1 MTAADVGPNAP
12 EHRIGGL
19 PRDLR
24 VVVAALPK
32 SGSTF
37 LTELLAR
44 LPGMRTAYPVP
55 GYDRR
60 EQELCAE
67 SLRQEVHNTR
77 FMRQLWRRQALAGA
91 APPRGFVAQLHLR
104 HSEPTAA
111 LLRSQRVVPI
121 VLERNLFDAVVSL
134 ADHIRDRPVELPM
147 AYVDETMKAWP
158 DERLQAFVADMAVPW
173 YLNFHLCWAE
183 AKGVKRVTYEQLA
196 ADPEATLRE
205 IADHLRL
212 PSKPAELAAAVE
224 AAQAATPRNVGVP
237 GRGAQLPPAVK
248 DRIRQLAAHYAH
260 HDLSP
265 LGL

>member
-111 LLRSQRVVPI
+111 LLRCCAPSASCRSCWSATSSTRWSASRTISGTGRWRCPWPM
-121 VLERNLFDAVVSL
+121 ST
-134 ADHIRDRPVELPM
+134 RP
-147 AYVDETMKAWP
+147 
-158 DERLQAFVADMAVPW
+158 
-173 YLNFHLCWAE
+173 
-183 AKGVKRVTYEQLA
+183 
-196 ADPEATLRE
+196 
-205 IADHLRL
+205 
-212 PSKPAELAAAVE
+212 
-224 AAQAATPRNVGVP
+224 
-237 GRGAQLPPAVK
+237 
-248 DRIRQLAAHYAH
+248 
-260 HDLSP
+260 
-265 LGL
+265 

>member
-1 MTAADVGPNAP
+1 MSATAAGPRAP
-12 EHRIGGL
+12 DNRLARL

-44 LPGMRTAYPVP
+44 LPGMRKGYPVP
-55 GYDRR
+55 GYHRR

-67 SLRQEVHNTR
+67 GLKREILKTR
-77 FMRQLWRRQALAGA
+77 FMRQLWREQALADAA
-91 APPRGFVAQLHLR
+91 APHGFVAQLHLR
-104 HSEPTAA
+104 HSVPTAT

-121 VLERNLFDAVVSL
+121 VLVRNLFDAVVSL
-134 ADHIRDRPVELPM
+134 ADHLRDRPVELPM
-147 AYVDETMKAWP
+147 AYADAAMKAWP
-158 DERLQAFVADMAVPW
+158 DERRQAFAADMAVPW
-173 YLNFHLCWAE
+173 YLNFFLCWAE
-183 AKGVKRVTYEQLA
+183 AGEVKRVTYERLA

-205 IADHLRL
+205 IADHLGL
-212 PSKPAELAAAVE
+212 PSDAAVLAAAVE
-224 AAQAATPRNVGVP
+224 GARATTPRNVGVA
-237 GRGAQLPPAVK
+237 GRGEQLPPAVK
-248 DRIRQLAAHYAH
+248 ERIRQLAAHYAH